1 MFRIGIIGTENTHA
15 EAFATLFRDEAE
27 FADMKIVAVGGIDP
41 ESNKKMC
48 EEFGIDMIAERPE
61 DMLGKVDAVMITA
74 RDGIYHAPFA
84 RPFLEAGL
92 PMFIDKPFTVDPKEA
107 IAFASEAKKRGVKL
121 MGGSTLKCTYDAVLL
136 QNEAKVR
143 GETLIGGTVAAPIM
157 LDSPYSDFFFYAS
170 HLTELSMM
178 IFGNDP
184 KQVTAFRNGKSV
196 TAVVDYDKYSV
207 TNTFMGGCNKYFGQ
221 VFSPEGIYSRQID
234 LSFASKIMAQRFATM
249 LREGI
254 MPETYEELVYPVMYM
269 NAIKESYTTQ
279 KTVKIQKF
287 EL

>member
-1 MFRIGIIGTENTHA
+1 MFRIGMIGTENTHSA
-15 EAFATLFRDEAE
+15 AFATLFRDEAE
-27 FADMKIVAVGGIDP
+27 FADIEVVAVGGIDP
-41 ESNKKMC
+41 ASNENMC
-48 EEFGIDMIAERPE
+48 KEFGIGLIAEKPE

-84 RPFLEAGL
+84 RPFLEAGI

-107 IAFASEAKKRGVKL
+107 VAFASEAKRRGVKL

-136 QNEAKVR
+136 QNEARVQGEKV
-143 GETLIGGTVAAPIM
+143 LGGTVAAPVM

-184 KQVTAFRNGKSV
+184 KQVTAFRNGGSV
-196 TAVVDYDKYSV
+196 TAVVDYEKYSV
-207 TNTFMGGCNKYFGQ
+207 TNTFMGGCMKYFGQ
-221 VFSPEGIYSRQID
+221 VFSTEGIYSREID

-269 NAIKESYTTQ
+269 NAVKQSYTTQ
-279 KTVKIQKF
+279 KTVKIGNF

>member
-41 ESNKKMC
+41 ESNQKMC
-48 EEFGIDMIAERPE
+48 EEFGIGMIAEKPE

-84 RPFLEAGL
+84 RPFLEAGI
-92 PMFIDKPFTVDPKEA
+92 PMFIDKPFTVDTQEA
-107 IAFASEAKKRGVKL
+107 IAFAKEAKARGVKL

-136 QNEAKVR
+136 QNEAKQQGKNLV
-143 GETLIGGTVAAPIM
+143 GGTVAAPVM

-170 HLTELSMM
+170 HLTELSLM
-178 IFGNDP
+178 IFGKDP
-184 KQVTAFRNGKSV
+184 KSV
-196 TAVVDYDKYSV
+196 TALRNGESVTAIVEYENYSV
-207 TNTFMGGCNKYFGQ
+207 TNTFMGGCRKYFAQ
-221 VFSPEGIYSRQID
+221 VFSTEGIYFRQID
-234 LSFASKIMAQRFATM
+234 LSFASKIMAQRFAEM
-249 LREGI
+249 LRHGT
-254 MPETYEELVYPVMYM
+254 MPESYEDLIRPVVYM
-269 NAIKESYTTQ
+269 NAVKQSYLAQ
-279 KTVKIQKF
+279 KPVAFEKI